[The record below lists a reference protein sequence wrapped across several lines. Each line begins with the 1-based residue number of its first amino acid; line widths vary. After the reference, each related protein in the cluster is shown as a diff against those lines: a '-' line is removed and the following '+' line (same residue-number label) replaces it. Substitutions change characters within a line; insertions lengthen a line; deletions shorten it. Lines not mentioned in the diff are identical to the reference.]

1 MNVDEDDVQGA
12 EFEDLVPDV
21 LLDAVEG
28 AMGVRLNGIATPLPS
43 YINRVYELHAYDN
56 TRYIAKFYR
65 PGRWSREALQ
75 DELDFVSDCAQ
86 DEIPVVPPLPGP
98 DGTLLHDCNGIYFA
112 VYPKRWGRQL
122 ELNRDEDWRRVGHL
136 IGRVHVAGGR
146 REAYARTDLHPGETI
161 ASHVDHLLDG
171 GFVGARYE
179 QDFADIAHTILDR
192 IHDEFDGVDFSR
204 IHGDCHRGNLLD
216 RMDEGL
222 AIIDFDDMMMGPP
235 VQDLWLLLPARLADC
250 RHEWNLLLAGYEQF
264 CEFDDFTARLI
275 EPLRAMRIIYF
286 LAWCSHQV
294 NDYRFQAMYPDWGG
308 DAFWQREINDLRT
321 QLSFIDEVL
330 S

>member
-1 MNVDEDDVQGA
+1 MNEENNAQSAD
-12 EFEDLVPDV
+12 FEDLVPDV

-43 YINRVYELHAYDN
+43 YINRVYELHGGDD

-75 DELDFVSDCAQ
+75 DELDFVSDCAE
-86 DEIPVVPPLPGP
+86 DEIPVVPPLPGG
-98 DGTLLHDCNGIYFA
+98 DGRRLHECCGIYFA
-112 VYPKRWGRQL
+112 VYPKRWGRRF
-122 ELNRDEDWRRVGHL
+122 EVNSDEDWRRVGRL

-146 REAYARTDLHPGETI
+146 REAFSRTDLHPGETI
-161 ASHVDHLLDG
+161 ARHVDHLLDG
-171 GFVGARYE
+171 GFIGERHE
-179 QDFADIAHTILDR
+179 QDFADIALTILDR
-192 IHDEFDGVDFSR
+192 IHDEFEGVEFSR
-204 IHGDCHRGNLLD
+204 IHGDCHNGNLLD
-216 RMDEGL
+216 RLDEGL
-222 AIIDFDDMMMGPP
+222 VIIDFDDMMMGPA

-250 RHEWNLLLAGYEQF
+250 RHEWSRLLEGYEQF

-294 NDYRFQAMYPDWGG
+294 NDYRFQTMYPDWGS
-308 DAFWQREINDLRT
+308 DAFWQREINDLQT
-321 QLSFIDEVL
+321 QLTFINDVL
-330 S
+330 A